1 MRTLILSLQS
11 LLTQLILE
19 PLWRQ
24 YNWCR
29 SSEFPMPV
37 SCLQVLLSDLITVK
51 KMEIAN
57 EEVDLLLDV
66 EHTIEKISEKLLTM
80 VEQQI
85 EFEEFSSL
93 LFHR

>member
-1 MRTLILSLQS
+1 
-11 LLTQLILE
+11 
-19 PLWRQ
+19 
-24 YNWCR
+24 
-29 SSEFPMPV
+29 MPV

>member
-1 MRTLILSLQS
+1 
-11 LLTQLILE
+11 
-19 PLWRQ
+19 
-24 YNWCR
+24 
-29 SSEFPMPV
+29 MPV

-57 EEVDLLLDV
+57 QEVDLLLDV

-80 VEQQI
+80 VEQHIQ
-85 EFEEFSSL
+85 FEEFSSL

>member
-1 MRTLILSLQS
+1 
-11 LLTQLILE
+11 
-19 PLWRQ
+19 
-24 YNWCR
+24 
-29 SSEFPMPV
+29 MPV

-57 EEVDLLLDV
+57 QEVDLLLDV

-80 VEQQI
+80 VEQHI